1 MGDGWQTGLWLAVIV
16 SGLYHGLSPGMGW
29 PLAVAAG
36 LSEKRGSAVFAA
48 LVPLAAG
55 HFAAMAVVLLP
66 FALLAVLSDHSGA
79 IRVGAGVLVVGFGLY
94 RLIDRRHPRA
104 LARIR
109 PTQLALWSFAVAIA
123 HGAGFLLIPIYLGL
137 DTTAAHA
144 MHHQPAGNSFFGTNS
159 VPNCSFSRR
168 PGGDCCSSRGCVREC
183 STIGAIISTASSG
196 PRTSRCRNSPT
207 ERAKHFNRPLRRAIV
222 V

>member
-79 IRVGAGVLVVGFGLY
+79 IRIGAGVLVVGFGLY

-123 HGAGFLLIPIYLGL
+123 HGAGFLLIQIYLGL

-144 MHHQPAGNSFFGTNS
+144 MHHQPAGNSFFAALIVSAIHTLAMIAA
-159 VPNCSFSRR
+159 
-168 PGGDCCSSRGCVREC
+168 GGGIAWLVYRYLGVQFLTKSWFNLEVVWALSL
-183 STIGAIISTASSG
+183 IAAGATGVWMAL
-196 PRTSRCRNSPT
+196 P
-207 ERAKHFNRPLRRAIV
+207 
-222 V
+222 

>member
-144 MHHQPAGNSFFGTNS
+144 MHHQPAGNSFFAALIVSAIHTLAMIAA
-159 VPNCSFSRR
+159 
-168 PGGDCCSSRGCVREC
+168 GGGIAWLVYRYLGVQFLTKSWFNLEAVWALSL
-183 STIGAIISTASSG
+183 IAAGATGVWMAL
-196 PRTSRCRNSPT
+196 P
-207 ERAKHFNRPLRRAIV
+207 
-222 V
+222 

>member
-1 MGDGWQTGLWLAVIV
+1 VDDGLQTGLWLALIA

-66 FALLAVLSDHSGA
+66 FALLAAVSGHSAG
-79 IRVGAGVLVVGFGLY
+79 IRIGAGLMVAGFGVY
-94 RLIDRRHPRA
+94 RLIDRRHLRA

-109 PTQLALWSFAVAIA
+109 PTQLALWSFLMAIA

-137 DTTAAHA
+137 DAGQDHGG
-144 MHHQPAGNSFFGTNS
+144 HGGLHRPAGSGFAGVLIVSAIHTLAMIA
-159 VPNCSFSRR
+159 
-168 PGGDCCSSRGCVREC
+168 GGGGLAWLVYRYLGVQFLTKSWFNLDTVWALGLVAA
-183 STIGAIISTASSG
+183 GAAGLWTALPS
-196 PRTSRCRNSPT
+196 
-207 ERAKHFNRPLRRAIV
+207 
-222 V
+222 

>member
-79 IRVGAGVLVVGFGLY
+79 IRIGAGVLVVGFGLY

-137 DTTAAHA
+137 DTTAAHT
-144 MHHQPAGNSFFGTNS
+144 MHHQPAGNSFFAALIVSAIHTLAMIAA
-159 VPNCSFSRR
+159 
-168 PGGDCCSSRGCVREC
+168 GGGIAWLVYRYLGVQFLTKSWFNLEAVWALSL
-183 STIGAIISTASSG
+183 IAAGATGVWMAL
-196 PRTSRCRNSPT
+196 
-207 ERAKHFNRPLRRAIV
+207 A
-222 V
+222 

>member
-1 MGDGWQTGLWLAVIV
+1 LNDGLQTGLWLAVIV

-36 LSEKRGSAVFAA
+36 LSEKRGAAVFAA

-66 FALLAVLSDHSGA
+66 FALLAVVSDHSSG
-79 IRVGAGVLVVGFGLY
+79 IRIGAGLLVVGFGLY
-94 RLIDRRHPRA
+94 RLFDRRHPRA

-109 PTQLALWSFAVAIA
+109 PTQLALWSFLVAIA

-137 DTTAAHA
+137 DEAAGHA
-144 MHHQPAGNSFFGTNS
+144 LHDGIPQPAGNSFVSALIVSAIHTLAM
-159 VPNCSFSRR
+159 VAA
-168 PGGDCCSSRGCVREC
+168 GGGIAWLVYKYLGLQFLTKSWFNLELVWALSL
-183 STIGAIISTASSG
+183 IAAGAAGLWTAF
-196 PRTSRCRNSPT
+196 P
-207 ERAKHFNRPLRRAIV
+207 
-222 V
+222 